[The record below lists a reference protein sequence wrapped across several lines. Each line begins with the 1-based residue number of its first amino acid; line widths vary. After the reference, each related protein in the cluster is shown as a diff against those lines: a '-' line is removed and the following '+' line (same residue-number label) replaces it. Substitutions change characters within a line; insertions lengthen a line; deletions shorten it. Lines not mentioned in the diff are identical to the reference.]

1 MEDIRTTCRSCN
13 SKNLETII
21 DFGNQPWCNDFHPI
35 NDIYKVNKYP
45 LTLVYCHDCT
55 LLQLNYTVKKEVMF
69 LNHTYVSGTTNTLKQ
84 HFYNVVKENIAQFN
98 IQPDDI
104 IMDIGGND
112 GTKLLQYKSL
122 GMKNTVNVE
131 SATNIAD
138 ISKTNGIKTINTFFN
153 ETISMKGYEKNV
165 KLMLASGVFFHLEEL
180 HGVIKGIKN
189 SLKDDGIFVVEFMYA
204 KSMIKNVAFD
214 GIYHEHLCYYT
225 LKSLEAL
232 MKPYGFVVFDAYE
245 SPIHGG
251 SVIAKLCF
259 EHNPLA
265 TIKTERYHETVTFEN
280 LYMSYENIKGFAN
293 KVKAQKEEFMKQ
305 IQFYIDKGIN
315 IYAFGA
321 PAKGNTLLNYY
332 GLNSSIIKYIFEKN
346 QLKVGLYT
354 PGTNIPIVN
363 ENEAERLIPNDSI
376 VLTLAWN
383 FFDEIVN
390 NNSNL
395 LNKGIKFI
403 KPFSTKFEI
412 I

>member
-1 MEDIRTTCRSCN
+1 
-13 SKNLETII
+13 
-21 DFGNQPWCNDFHPI
+21 
-35 NDIYKVNKYP
+35 
-45 LTLVYCHDCT
+45 
-55 LLQLNYTVKKEVMF
+55 
-69 LNHTYVSGTTNTLKQ
+69 
-84 HFYNVVKENIAQFN
+84 
-98 IQPDDI
+98 
-104 IMDIGGND
+104 
-112 GTKLLQYKSL
+112 
-122 GMKNTVNVE
+122 
-131 SATNIAD
+131 
-138 ISKTNGIKTINTFFN
+138 
-153 ETISMKGYEKNV
+153 
-165 KLMLASGVFFHLEEL
+165 
-180 HGVIKGIKN
+180 
-189 SLKDDGIFVVEFMYA
+189 
-204 KSMIKNVAFD
+204 
-214 GIYHEHLCYYT
+214 
-225 LKSLEAL
+225 